1 VLVRGF
7 CCAHAAVAV
16 VVLSSPFSRAHRP
29 RCHAEPVSQMP
40 RPIFVAATRQHVGK
54 TTVSLALMSGLQ
66 KRFGKVGFIKPVG
79 QQHISLN
86 DEKGHTIRVDKD
98 VQVMKEYFRLDHV
111 NYGDMSPVII
121 PKGYTARYIDGGI
134 SSAGQAEAIKD
145 AFNSQSST
153 SEIVLVE
160 GTGHVGVGS
169 IVELSNAHAAALVGA
184 DVVLVA
190 NGGLGSAFDE
200 LEMNRQMFAHEGVAV
215 RGVVLNKVQ
224 PGKVDMVRE
233 KMTKL
238 LRERWGV
245 PLLGVVPDLPFLG
258 EASLQSL
265 ESALSAELI
274 AGEKCRSL
282 HYGTDDAFLV
292 TTGLR
297 RFLRRA
303 FEQRAEW
310 RRPLFVTHATRDDLL
325 LGFLAHH
332 QKKMKQQDGRVSGKT
347 DWAGAMILSV
357 GASKA
362 FPDLDD
368 GFPDDVQPLEYL
380 LKMAKATDAPVLI
393 TKLGTVDA
401 LERVRSFTA
410 KHTINDQVRV
420 QAAIDH
426 YEPQIDFDVL
436 LR

>member
-1 VLVRGF
+1 
-7 CCAHAAVAV
+7 
-16 VVLSSPFSRAHRP
+16 
-29 RCHAEPVSQMP
+29 MP

-66 KRFGKVGFIKPVG
+66 KRFGGKVGFIKPVG
-79 QQHISLN
+79 QQHVSLS
-86 DEKGHTIRVDKD
+86 DENGHTIRVDKD
-98 VQVMKEYFRLDHV
+98 VQVLKEYFRLDHV
-111 NYGDMSPVII
+111 NYSDMSPVII
-121 PKGYTARYIDGGI
+121 PKGYTARYIDGDV
-134 SSAGQAEAIKD
+134 SSAGQVRSIKD
-145 AFNSQSST
+145 AFQNINST
-153 SEIVLVE
+153 SELVLVE

-200 LEMNRQMFAHEGVAV
+200 LEMNRQMFANEGVAV
-215 RGVVLNKVQ
+215 RGVVLNKVL
-224 PGKVDMVRE
+224 PDKVDMVRE
-233 KMTKL
+233 KMTRL
-238 LRERWGV
+238 LKERWGV

-258 EASLQSL
+258 QASLQSL
-265 ESALSAELI
+265 VQALDAKLV

-303 FEQRAEW
+303 FEQRADW

-332 QKKMKQQDGRVSGKT
+332 QNKMMEQDGCVSGPT
-347 DWAGAMILSV
+347 DWAGAMILSI

-362 FPDLDD
+362 FPDLDE
-368 GFPDDVQPLEYL
+368 GFPDDREPLEYL
-380 LKMAKATDAPVLI
+380 LNMAKTTDAPVLI
-393 TKLGTVDA
+393 TELGTVDA

-410 KHTINDQVRV
+410 KHTISDQVRV
-420 QAAIDH
+420 RAAIEH